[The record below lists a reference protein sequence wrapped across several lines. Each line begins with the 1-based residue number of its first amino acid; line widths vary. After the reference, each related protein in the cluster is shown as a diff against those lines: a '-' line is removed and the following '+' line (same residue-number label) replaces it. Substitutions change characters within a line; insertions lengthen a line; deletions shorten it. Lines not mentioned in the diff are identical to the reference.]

1 MKTTLR
7 KKLLTFILPITMIPL
22 FFMMVFYYMYLHK
35 VLENDVIDLQNKI
48 MNYIVSD
55 VKELTDN
62 TWELEQ
68 YINNDHIGL
77 PEITIF
83 DTEINVLAKNF
94 EEVNN
99 LDFEKKYKKED
110 IDRYIQK
117 ILKNSNDHAVIDKKN
132 TLLIKPIMK
141 DNKIVAYI
149 TSDYSNAVDE
159 KMVTMNQ
166 TFLYLLFVIIFTVF
180 IISIF
185 IIIFSLKLLHPLE
198 LLIDGIKKISTGNMS
213 FSIENVSND
222 EIGVVVD
229 AFNDMTHKRKL
240 VEEALEEMAVH
251 DGLTGLYNHKYF
263 YTSLEKEIARDD
275 RYHNSVALLLI
286 DIDHFKIVNDRYG
299 HRAGDTI
306 LRSLSQR
313 LKKRARSTDCVCR
326 YGGEEIAIILLETN
340 ISEAQAIAEELRLLI
355 EKEPFL
361 IEDGRYVPITISIGV
376 SVYSEESK
384 DVSTMVSNADT
395 ALYQAKESGRNR
407 VNVYEKTIQ

>member
-1 MKTTLR
+1 
-7 KKLLTFILPITMIPL
+7 MIPL

-55 VKELTDN
+55 VKELTDT
-62 TWELEQ
+62 TWKLEQ
-68 YINNDHIGL
+68 YMSDDHIGL
-77 PEITIF
+77 PKITIF

-94 EEVNN
+94 DKVNSK
-99 LDFEKKYKKED
+99 EAGKKYKKEN

-117 ILKNSNDHAVIDKKN
+117 ILRNNNDHAVIDKKN
-132 TLLIKPIMK
+132 TLLIKPIIK
-141 DNKIVAYI
+141 ENKIVGYI

-198 LLIDGIKKISTGNMS
+198 LLIDGIKKISTGNLS

-222 EIGVVVD
+222 EIGVVVN

-240 VEEALEEMAVH
+240 VEEALEEMAIR

-275 RYHNSVALLLI
+275 RYDNSVALLLI

-313 LKKRARSTDCVCR
+313 LKKRARTTDCVCR
-326 YGGEEIAIILLETN
+326 YGGEEIAVILLETN

-361 IEDGRYVPITISIGV
+361 IEDGRHVPITVSIGV

-395 ALYQAKESGRNR
+395 ALYKAKENGRNR
-407 VNVYEKTIQ
+407 VNVYEKEI